1 MFGINTLK
9 MKKQELEQENAQ
21 LKLVL
26 ANTNRANSEMDLTI
40 KRLNMFV
47 RQQGFRIEFLEKEL
61 NIRSAEDKSKLY
73 SDDSKYY

>member
-9 MKKQELEQENAQ
+9 MKKQEVEQENAQ
-21 LKLVL
+21 LRSAL
-26 ANTNRANSEMDLTI
+26 ANANKSNSEMDLTI
-40 KRLNMFV
+40 KRLNMLV